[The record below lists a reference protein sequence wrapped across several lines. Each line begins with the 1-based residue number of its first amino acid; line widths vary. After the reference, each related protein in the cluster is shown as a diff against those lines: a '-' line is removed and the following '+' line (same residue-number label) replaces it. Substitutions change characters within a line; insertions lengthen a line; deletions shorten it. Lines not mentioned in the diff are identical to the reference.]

1 MISET
6 INKIIPS
13 LKPRCTDIVC
23 CSSNVASLTMS
34 RHQVYITYSNI
45 KNPINA
51 S

>member
-1 MISET
+1 MISDT